1 VEAIVE
7 VAVTSYFG
15 QSTPF
20 AEEYE
25 LIARIPDASVLL
37 GMEPEEV
44 AQVLLPIFK
53 EREQGGT
60 GINMYNFVLEFRQLQ
75 AQPYPR
81 ANVSLGYSQ
90 HDLAKIESVLMEAV
104 DWMVSAGLIA
114 HKPDS
119 SSSQWYFVTRR
130 GWAIQTDQGFHDF
143 RKASLLSP
151 NLLHPKIA
159 EKAWP
164 TFIRDKHDTAVFE
177 AFKEV
182 EVAVREAGG
191 FDARVIGT
199 DLMRKAFHPEDGP
212 LTDKGLPTSER
223 EALGA
228 LFAGAIGSYKNPA
241 SHRTVEIS
249 DPVEAGEMLILASHL
264 LRIVDD
270 RQERL
275 HNARTQKP
283 TG

>member
-1 VEAIVE
+1 M
-7 VAVTSYFG
+7 SM
-15 QSTPF
+15 
-20 AEEYE
+20 E
-25 LIARIPDASVLL
+25 LLTKIPDAKMLL
-37 GMEPEEV
+37 SMEPEEL
-44 AQVLLPIFK
+44 AGVLLPIFK
-53 EREQGGT
+53 KRAQSGT
-60 GINMYNFVLEFRQLQ
+60 GLNMYNFTRELYRDQ
-75 AQPYPR
+75 AYPAR
-81 ANVSLGYSQ
+81 NVAFNYSQ
-90 HDLAKIESVLMEAV
+90 NDLARVEEAIMEAV
-104 DWMVSAGLIA
+104 DWMVSNGLIA

-119 SSSQWYFVTRR
+119 SNSQWYFITRR
-130 GWAIQTDQGFHDF
+130 GRAIQLDEDFCHF

-151 NLLHPKIA
+151 NLLHHKIA

-164 TFIRDKHDTAVFE
+164 TFIRGKHDTAVFE
-177 AFKEV
+177 SFKEV

-212 LTDKGLPTSER
+212 LTDKGLPPSER
-223 EALGA
+223 EALSA

-270 RQERL
+270 RRERL
-275 HNARTQKP
+275 RQIHEIKAGPTNA
-283 TG
+283 